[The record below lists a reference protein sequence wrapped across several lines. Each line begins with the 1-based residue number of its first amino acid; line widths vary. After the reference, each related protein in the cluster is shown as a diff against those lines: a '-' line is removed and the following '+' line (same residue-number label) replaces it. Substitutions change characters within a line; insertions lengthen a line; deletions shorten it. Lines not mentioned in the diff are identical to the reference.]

1 MHNRIARLVLLT
13 ALVVGAIILVPAVAR
28 ADARVMTQV
37 PCVAY
42 ADAGTSFYSGSG
54 TNVITDTGD
63 VVLTCHLT
71 LMSGTLV
78 AQPTRTTYGNCE
90 LLRLPSGQAEL
101 NCHYRLI

>member
-1 MHNRIARLVLLT
+1 MRKHVAKIVLLT
-13 ALVVGAIILVPAVAR
+13 TLVAGAIMLVPAVASG
-28 ADARVMTQV
+28 DARVMTQV

-71 LMSGTLV
+71 LVSGETV
-78 AQPTRTTYGNCE
+78 AQPTRTTYGNCD

-101 NCHYRLI
+101 QCHYALI

>member
-1 MHNRIARLVLLT
+1 MRNRLAKLVLLT
-13 ALVVGAIILVPAVAR
+13 TLAAGAIMLVPAVAN
-28 ADARVMTQV
+28 ADARVMTEV

-71 LMSGTLV
+71 LVSGTPV
-78 AQPTRTTYGNCE
+78 AEPTWTTYGNCE
-90 LLRLPSGQAEL
+90 LLRLPSGRAEL
-101 NCHYRLI
+101 NCHYPLI

>member
-1 MHNRIARLVLLT
+1 MRNRVAKLALLT
-13 ALVVGAIILVPAVAR
+13 TLVAGAIMLVPAIAS
-28 ADARVMTQV
+28 ADAHVMTRV

-63 VVLTCHLT
+63 VALSCHLT
-71 LMSGTLV
+71 LAYGSAV
-78 AQPTRTTYGNCE
+78 AEPTRTTYGNCE

-101 NCHYRLI
+101 NCHYALL

>member
-1 MHNRIARLVLLT
+1 MQKRVAKLVLLMT
-13 ALVVGAIILVPAVAR
+13 LVTGTIMLVPAVAG
-28 ADARVMTQV
+28 ADAHVMTDV

-71 LMSGTLV
+71 LVSGTPV
-78 AQPTRTTYGNCE
+78 AQPTWTTYGNCK
-90 LLRLPSGQAEL
+90 LLRLPSGRAEL
-101 NCHYRLI
+101 NCHYSLI